1 MKFTKYINSQAFPNY
16 NQVEEKDC
24 GPTCLKII
32 AKHYG
37 KLLNIQTLRNL
48 SETTRE
54 GSSLLN
60 LSDAAEK
67 IGFRSLGV
75 KLDLGQLQ
83 EAPLPCVLHWNND
96 HYVVLYKCP
105 LTPKVGILRGLFKQ
119 NTNYLIS
126 DPAIGLIEYTQEEFL
141 KFWIGNNA
149 TETTEEG
156 ITLLLEPTPKF
167 YSPVAH
173 KGGKVDVEIDD
184 EKSFFE
190 SPLWGLGAYIL
201 PYKSFIIQLSIGLLA
216 GSLLQLVFPFLTQ
229 SVVDVGI
236 QNQNISFVYMVLMAQ
251 LFLFFGRTA
260 LELIRSWILLHLS
273 ARINISLISDFF
285 IKLMNLP
292 ISFFDVRMTGDIM
305 QRINDHHRI
314 ERILTTSSL
323 DVLFSLINMV
333 IMGGVLAYYNLKIF
347 AVFFAGS
354 LLYFVWVTLFLKR
367 RAKLDYK
374 RFAEVS
380 QEQSKVIELINGMQ
394 EIKLHNAEKQ
404 KRWGWEFI
412 QARLFK
418 VSIKGMVLEQTQTIG
433 SNFINEL
440 KNIIIIFLSAKL
452 VIDGQI
458 TLGMMLAISSIVGN
472 LNGPIVQLI
481 NFIREAQDAKISLAR
496 LSEIH
501 EKEDEVQNDDEKT
514 NDIPE
519 NADLVLKDVSFR
531 YIGSDINVLDNLNLT
546 IPSNKITAIVGTSG
560 SGKTTLMKL
569 LLKFYEPNSGE
580 ISLSP
585 ALSKGE
591 GVEPQSDA
599 NEFSDDT
606 IQNNIHNNLSSVT
619 SPSPL
624 GKVGLGLISQK
635 PWRNHIGS
643 VMQEGYIFSDTIA
656 NNIAIG
662 VDIIDKKRLLYA
674 ADVANI
680 KDFIEDYPL
689 GFNTKIGMEGVGMS
703 TGQKQ
708 RLLIARAVYKNPEML
723 FFDEATSALD
733 ANNEKEIMRK
743 LDIFFKNKTVV
754 VIAHRLSTVMNADQ
768 IVVLEK
774 GKIIE
779 IGNHESLV
787 AKKGSYFELV
797 RNQLQLGS

>member
-1 MKFTKYINSQAFPNY
+1 MFSKKSPNY
-16 NQVEEKDC
+16 IQVDSKDC

-32 AKHYG
+32 TKYYG
-37 KLLNIQTLRNL
+37 KLLNIQKLREL
-48 SETTRE
+48 SETNRE
-54 GSSLLN
+54 GSNLLF
-60 LSDAAEK
+60 LSEAAEK
-67 IGFRSLGV
+67 IGFRTLGIKTSLD
-75 KLDLGQLQ
+75 KLN
-83 EAPLPCVLHWNND
+83 EVPLPCILHWNKN
-96 HYVVLYKCP
+96 HYVVLYKI
-105 LTPKVGILRGLFKQ
+105 KK
-119 NTNYLIS
+119 NNYYIS

-141 KFWIGNNA
+141 KLWIGNNA

-156 ITLLLEPTPKF
+156 IALLLEPTPKF
-167 YSPVAH
+167 HQSEF
-173 KGGKVDVEIDD
+173 GKE
-184 EKSFFE
+184 ETNTFGFALLFKYLF
-190 SPLWGLGAYIL
+190 
-201 PYKSFIIQLSIGLLA
+201 PYKSFIIQLIIGLLA
-216 GSLLQLVFPFLTQ
+216 GSLLELIFPFLTQ
-229 SVVDVGI
+229 SIVDVGI
-236 QNQNISFVYMVLMAQ
+236 QNQNIHFIYLILFAQ
-251 LFLFFGRTA
+251 LFLFVGKTG

-273 ARINISLISDFF
+273 TRINISLISDFF

-323 DVLFSLINMV
+323 NVLFSLINMI

-347 AVFFAGS
+347 VVFFIGS
-354 LLYFVWVTLFLKR
+354 FCYFLWVILFLKR
-367 RAKLDYK
+367 REKLDYK

-404 KRWGWEFI
+404 KRWGWEYV

-418 VSIKGMVLEQTQTIG
+418 VSMKGLVLEQTQNIG
-433 SNFINEL
+433 SNFINEI

-458 TLGMMLAISSIVGN
+458 TLGMMLAISSIVGS
-472 LNGPIVQLI
+472 LNGPILQLI

-501 EKEDEVQNDDEKT
+501 EKEDETQQEETQTHYIPIDA
-514 NDIPE
+514 DIVIK
-519 NADLVLKDVSFR
+519 DLSFR
-531 YIGSDINVLDNLNLT
+531 YIGSDVNVLENLNLI
-546 IPSNKITAIVGTSG
+546 IPANKVTAIVGTSG

-580 ISLSP
+580 ILVDKTP
-585 ALSKGE
+585 LK
-591 GVEPQSDA
+591 
-599 NEFSDDT
+599 T
-606 IQNNIHNNLSSVT
+606 IAQKTWRSH
-619 SPSPL
+619 L
-624 GKVGLGLISQK
+624 GT
-635 PWRNHIGS
+635 
-643 VMQEGYIFSDTIA
+643 VMQEGYVFNDTIA

-662 VDIIDKKRLLYA
+662 VDIVNKERLVYA

-680 KDFIEDYPL
+680 KDFIQDYPL
-689 GFNTKIGMEGVGMS
+689 SYNTKIGMEGVGMS

-723 FFDEATSALD
+723 FFDEATSSLD

-774 GKIIE
+774 GKIVE
-779 IGNHESLV
+779 IGNHQELV
-787 AKKGSYFELV
+787 KLKGSYYELV
-797 RNQLQLGS
+797 RNQLQLGT

>member
-1 MKFTKYINSQAFPNY
+1 MKFPNY
-16 NQVEEKDC
+16 LQTESKDC

-32 AKHYG
+32 AKHYS
-37 KLLNIQTLRNL
+37 KVLKTETLRQY
-48 SETTRE
+48 SETNRE
-54 GSSLLN
+54 GSNLMM

-67 IGFRSLGV
+67 IGFRSIGV
-75 KLDLGQLQ
+75 KRSVQQL
-83 EAPLPCVLHWNND
+83 EEVSLPCILHWNKF
-96 HYVVLYKCP
+96 HYVVLYKI
-105 LTPKVGILRGLFKQ
+105 KKEI
-119 NTNYLIS
+119 YYIS
-126 DPAIGLIEYTQEEFL
+126 DPAIGLISYNQEEFL

-149 TETTEEG
+149 NETTEEG
-156 ITLLLEPTPKF
+156 IALLLEPTPKF
-167 YSPVAH
+167 HQSEFD
-173 KGGKVDVEIDD
+173 KE
-184 EKSFFE
+184 EKNIFGFA
-190 SPLWGLGAYIL
+190 LLFKYIF
-201 PYKSFIIQLSIGLLA
+201 PYKLFIIQLIIGLLA
-216 GSLLQLVFPFLTQ
+216 GSLLELIFPFLTQ
-229 SVVDVGI
+229 SIVDVGI
-236 QNQNISFVYMVLMAQ
+236 QNQNIHFIYLILFAQ
-251 LFLFFGRTA
+251 LFLFVGKTA

-273 ARINISLISDFF
+273 TRINISLISDFF

-323 DVLFSLINMV
+323 SVLFSLINMF

-347 AVFFAGS
+347 TVFFIGS
-354 LLYFVWVTLFLKR
+354 FCYFLWVILFLKR
-367 RAKLDYK
+367 REKLDYK

-404 KRWGWEFI
+404 KRWGWEYV

-418 VSIKGMVLEQTQTIG
+418 VSMKGLVLEQTQNIG
-433 SNFINEL
+433 SNFINEI

-458 TLGMMLAISSIVGN
+458 TLGMMLAISSIVGS
-472 LNGPIVQLI
+472 LNGPILQLI

-501 EKEDEVQNDDEKT
+501 EKEDETQQEET
-514 NDIPE
+514 QTHDIPK
-519 NADLVLKDVSFR
+519 DSDIVIKDVTFK
-531 YIGSDINVLDNLNLT
+531 YIGSDVNVLDNLNLT
-546 IPSNKITAIVGTSG
+546 ISANKVTAIVGTSG

-580 ISLSP
+580 ILVDKTP
-585 ALSKGE
+585 LK
-591 GVEPQSDA
+591 
-599 NEFSDDT
+599 T
-606 IQNNIHNNLSSVT
+606 IAQKTWRAH
-619 SPSPL
+619 L
-624 GKVGLGLISQK
+624 GT
-635 PWRNHIGS
+635 
-643 VMQEGYIFSDTIA
+643 VMQEGYIFNDTIA

-662 VDIIDKKRLLYA
+662 VDIVNKERLVYA

-680 KDFIEDYPL
+680 KDFIQDYPL

-774 GKIIE
+774 GKIVE
-779 IGNHESLV
+779 IGNHQELV
-787 AKKGSYFELV
+787 KLKGSYYELV
-797 RNQLQLGS
+797 RNQLQLGT